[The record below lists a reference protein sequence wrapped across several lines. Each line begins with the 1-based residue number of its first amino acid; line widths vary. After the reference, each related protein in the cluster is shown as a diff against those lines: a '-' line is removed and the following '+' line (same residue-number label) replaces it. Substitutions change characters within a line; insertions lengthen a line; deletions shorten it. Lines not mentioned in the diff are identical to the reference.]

1 MQQAYTA
8 SQQQLAQ
15 SLATNTDNLRY
26 TDYNNQADRWQQ
38 GFQNQLAASQNNSQN
53 ILGAS
58 NALNGVSALQA
69 QWNGQAANLGQV
81 QQDYA
86 QGNIDQAYNDW
97 YQKNYGYGQQQLA
110 NYGNALNS
118 ISGNFTSSAT
128 SGLNPAYKPRT
139 AGGAVAA
146 VGGGALAGAATGATI
161 GAAGGPIGAGAGA
174 LIGGGLAAAGY
185 YL

>member
-1 MQQAYTA
+1 MQQASTA

-58 NALNGVSALQA
+58 NALNGASALQA
-69 QWNGQAANLGQV
+69 QYNGQLANLGQV
-81 QQDYA
+81 YQDYN
-86 QGNIDQAYNDW
+86 QGGINQDYNDW

-118 ISGNFTSSAT
+118 ISGNFAGSAT
-128 SGLNPAYKPRT
+128 TGANPAYKPRT
-139 AGGAVAA
+139 VGGAATS
-146 VGGGALAGAATGATI
+146 ALGGAATGAAIGSVVPGIGTAI
-161 GAAGGPIGAGAGA
+161 GA
-174 LIGGGLAAAGY
+174 IGGGIVGAAGY